1 MQNGNAVTY
10 TTSEKRKISN
20 ALTFY
25 KAKAAEPTPSPE
37 PTEETVSKAE
47 YDKLQAELN
56 AVKEELRWVEA
67 EYEKA
72 REDLEKANE
81 KLNEIKKIVEE

>member
-20 ALTFY
+20 ALSFY
-25 KAKAAEPTPSPE
+25 KAKDAEPTPSPE
-37 PTEETVSKAE
+37 PAEDTVSKTE
-47 YDKLQAELN
+47 YDKVLDELN
-56 AVKEELRWVEA
+56 AVKEELRGVEA

-72 REDLEKANE
+72 REDLEKDNK
-81 KLNEIKKIVEE
+81 KLDDIKKIVEE